1 MTGINCFN
9 SIVNNLYCR
18 VHTVITDDAPPKAD
32 SGVKATPHEVVHP
45 VAEAKSPSDPPPQR
59 KKMLAEAAEHDPG
72 EVRNQQMGHWEGQ
85 YVSITIVQEKIRRER
100 LKLAHS
106 LRLNKRKFLNML
118 WTF

>member
-1 MTGINCFN
+1 M
-9 SIVNNLYCR
+9 YCR

-85 YVSITIVQEKIRRER
+85 YVSITIVQEKNKTGTSQVGAQ
-100 LKLAHS
+100 LKAQQAQIFKYALDFF
-106 LRLNKRKFLNML
+106 K
-118 WTF
+118 